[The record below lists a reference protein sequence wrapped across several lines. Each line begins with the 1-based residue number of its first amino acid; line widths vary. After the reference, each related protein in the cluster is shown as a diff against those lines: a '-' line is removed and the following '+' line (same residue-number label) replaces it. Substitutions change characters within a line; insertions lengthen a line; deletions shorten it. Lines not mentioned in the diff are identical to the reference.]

1 MCAQLLSHV
10 WFCDPVDLSPPGSSF
25 CGISQARIL
34 EWVASSLSRGS
45 SWFRDKTQVSCIG
58 RQVLYCWATR
68 EAPDNRTG
76 KCKYSQNCEVLVTIV
91 SDSAIPWTVAR
102 QGPLVRARILEWVAI
117 SFSKNCKGDTQII
130 KTWKTLQKTKDGGLC
145 SLF

>member
-1 MCAQLLSHV
+1 MCVLSRV
-10 WFCDPVDLSPPGSSF
+10 WFCDPMDLSPPGSSF

-34 EWVASSLSRGS
+34 EWVASSLSRGF
-45 SWFRDKTQVSCIG
+45 SWFRDQTQVSCIG
-58 RQVLYCWATR
+58 RRVLYCWATG

-76 KCKYSQNCEVLVTIV
+76 NANIAKLWSV
-91 SDSAIPWTVAR
+91 SHRCVRLFAIPWTVAR